1 MKVYALTGGIAA
13 GKSEAARRFEAWG
26 IPVIDADRVA
36 HEIIA
41 PDGAAEAAVIEAF
54 GPSVLADGKI
64 DREKLGALV
73 FGNHARLDTLNEIVH
88 PEVRA
93 EIGRRL
99 AALLEKGT
107 RASIVDAA
115 LHAENGEMPLGMEGL
130 ILVLSPNDLRIERMM
145 QLRGM
150 TREDAELRIRSQ
162 RDPAEK
168 ARLARW
174 ILQNTGSIEDLHTQV
189 DRVASEL

>member
-13 GKSEAARRFEAWG
+13 GKSEAAGRFETRG

-41 PDGAAEAAVIEAF
+41 PGGAAEAAVIEAF
-54 GPSVLADGKI
+54 GTSILSEGRI

-73 FGNHARLDTLNEIVH
+73 FGHRARLDTLNRIVH

-99 AALLEKGT
+99 ASLVEKGT
-107 RASIVDAA
+107 PAAIIDAA
-115 LHAENGEMPLGMEGL
+115 LHAENGQMPPGMEGL
-130 ILVLSPNDLRIERMM
+130 ILVLSPEDLRIERMM
-145 QLRGM
+145 QLRGI
-150 TREDAELRIRSQ
+150 TREDAERRIHSQ

-168 ARLARW
+168 SKLARW
-174 ILQNTGSIEDLHTQV
+174 IIQNTGSIDDLRAQV
-189 DRVASEL
+189 DRIASEL